1 VAVNRGP
8 RELLPAALAAADI
21 ARGLITG
28 RRPVTVMEKSDR
40 DLVSD
45 VDVAVERAVRD
56 HLAAATPEVGFLGEE
71 EGGQDDADAGWL
83 WVLDPIDGTSNYAH
97 GIGLCAMSLG
107 LLVDGR
113 PVLGVIDAPFL
124 GERYHAVQGDGAWA
138 GGRRLAVSQVAVL
151 REAVVAIG
159 DYATGPGA
167 DRENETRLAA
177 TAALAARA
185 HRLRMLGTAAIDLAW
200 VAAGRLDASVTF
212 GNKPWDMAAG
222 VILAREAGAV
232 VTDAAGNPHALASA
246 ATVATAPGLLPEL
259 IPLLQA
265 ARPPGR

>member
-1 VAVNRGP
+1 
-8 RELLPAALAAADI
+8 
-21 ARGLITG
+21 
-28 RRPVTVMEKSDR
+28 MEKSDR

-56 HLAAATPEVGFLGEE
+56 HLATATPEVGFLGEE
-71 EGGQDDADAGWL
+71 EGGQDDAGAGWL

-124 GERYHAVQGDGAWA
+124 RERYHAVQGDGAWA
-138 GGRRLAVSQVAVL
+138 GGRRLAVSQAAAL

-167 DRENETRLAA
+167 DRENETRLTA

-246 ATVATAPGLLPEL
+246 ATVAAAPGLLPEL